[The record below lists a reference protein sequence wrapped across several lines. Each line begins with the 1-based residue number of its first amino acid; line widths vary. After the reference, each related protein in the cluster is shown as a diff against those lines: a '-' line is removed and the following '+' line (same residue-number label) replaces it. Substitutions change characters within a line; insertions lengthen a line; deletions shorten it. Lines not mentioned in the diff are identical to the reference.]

1 MDHRAGVYQNQAK
14 TFESEAAS
22 THLRSMKAFN
32 ICFALTL
39 LQGFAAAQHF
49 DFGWGLG
56 VKGGIPTTDLL
67 KSNFGSTATLHQQD
81 NYLIGPVGELRIPFG
96 FALEVDGL
104 YRGTNYVVT
113 NTSTGTASI
122 DSSSWEVPYL
132 AKFRFPI
139 PLLKPFLAGG
149 GAYRTFNGLPAGMSP
164 RRTMPL
170 SGLGGLSCESA
181 ELDSRSRDDIYDGA
195 RRRRTISRG
204 SKRDQAEILF
214 GFYL

>member
-1 MDHRAGVYQNQAK
+1 MR
-14 TFESEAAS
+14 T
-22 THLRSMKAFN
+22 FN
-32 ICFALTL
+32 ICLALTV
-39 LQGFAAAQHF
+39 LQGFAVAQHF

-67 KSNFGSTATLHQQD
+67 KPNFGSTATLHQQD
-81 NYLIGPVGELRIPFG
+81 NYLVGPVGELRIPFG

-113 NTSTGTASI
+113 NTSKGTASI

-149 GAYRTFNGLPAGMSP
+149 GAYRTFNGLPAGVTASHNAVV
-164 RRTMPL
+164 
-170 SGLGGLSCESA
+170 GAGGI
-181 ELDSRSRDDIYDGA
+181 ELR
-195 RRRRTISRG
+195 ISRVRLSVEG
-204 SKRDQAEILF
+204 RYLRWGATPSNDFARLKRDQAEILF
-214 GFYL
+214 GFIFSNPR